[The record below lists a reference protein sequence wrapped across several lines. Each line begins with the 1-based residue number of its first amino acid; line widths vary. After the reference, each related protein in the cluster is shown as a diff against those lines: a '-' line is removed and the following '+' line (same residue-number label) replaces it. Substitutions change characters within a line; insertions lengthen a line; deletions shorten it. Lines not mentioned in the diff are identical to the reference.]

1 MNLKNKKFLYI
12 ILTVIVISIFT
23 LTVVYAALSTQ
34 LTINGNADVVG
45 STWDVHLENPVV
57 TSGSVSDTLPT
68 ITNSSNATFNAT
80 LNVPGDFYEFTIDVV
95 NDGTI
100 DAMIESIMKNP
111 TLSETQAKYL
121 NYIVTYENGE
131 SITTKQ
137 LVGKDSFVRLKVRVE
152 FRKDLVASDLPK
164 ETETLNLSFT
174 LNYVQADESSVS
186 VGNNGTAVSLIE
198 FTIAGTSY
206 FAENGMTWQDWVDS
220 RYNTGGFYVK
230 SNSGGGSDFIS
241 NGSIRVGILDENKIS
256 DYYVTPEQVILANE
270 PYTSKTGSN

>member
-1 MNLKNKKFLYI
+1 MKKNKQDLYI
-12 ILTVIVISIFT
+12 FIIMIGLIGLTIG
-23 LTVVYAALSTQ
+23 YAALSST
-34 LTINGNADVVG
+34 LNINGKSNI
-45 STWDVHLENPVV
+45 SKNTWDVYFDNVV
-57 TSGSVSDTLPT
+57 VKDDSVEAVKIPT
-68 ITNSSNATFNAT
+68 VTDKTTVDFEVA
-80 LNVPGDFYEFTIDVV
+80 LNLPGDFYEFTVDVV

-220 RYNTGGFYVK
+220 RYNTGGFYVE

-256 DYYVTPEQVILANE
+256 DYYVTPIQVILANE